1 MTAVR
6 SVAAAAA
13 VLGNSFSGEL
23 LKPGE
28 AGYEEARKV
37 HNGLVDKRPAL
48 IARCRQTADVA
59 DAIKLTQRLGLEVA
73 VRGGGHNVAGR
84 ATIDGGVM
92 IDLVPMREIRVDP
105 ENRRVRAQGGVTWAE
120 LNRETQR
127 YGLAVTGGVVS
138 STGIAG
144 LTLGG
149 GLGWLM
155 GKHGLALDNLLSVE
169 LLTAEGKAIRTSKD
183 EEPDLFWAVRGG
195 GGNFGVAT
203 CLEYQLHPIG
213 PAITSGLIGHAFDR
227 ARNVLR
233 FFRESTASLSDE
245 HVLFGTLAHAPDGS
259 GMKLAAMVTCHSV
272 RLRRAKRQRSRS
284 NNSALPYWIPW
295 ARWATANSMTCLT
308 LAIQRRRSITG
319 SPPSC
324 EN

>member
-1 MTAVR
+1 MNNFHLQLNSLRLLRARSQWKERLAQRREQHVMTAIR
-6 SVAAAAA
+6 SVATAATK
-13 VLGNSFSGEL
+13 LNRTFRGEL
-23 LKPGE
+23 LKPGD

-48 IARCRQTADVA
+48 IARCRQTTDVA

-92 IDLVPMREIRVDP
+92 IDLAPMKEIRVDP
-105 ENRRVRAQGGVTWAE
+105 ENRTVRAQGGVTWAE
-120 LNRETQR
+120 LNREMQR

-169 LLTAEGKAIRTSKD
+169 LLGAEGQTIRTSKD
-183 EEPDLFWAVRGG
+183 E
-195 GGNFGVAT
+195 
-203 CLEYQLHPIG
+203 
-213 PAITSGLIGHAFDR
+213 
-227 ARNVLR
+227 
-233 FFRESTASLSDE
+233 
-245 HVLFGTLAHAPDGS
+245 
-259 GMKLAAMVTCHSV
+259 
-272 RLRRAKRQRSRS
+272 
-284 NNSALPYWIPW
+284 
-295 ARWATANSMTCLT
+295 
-308 LAIQRRRSITG
+308 
-319 SPPSC
+319 
-324 EN
+324 